1 MDCSAKIITNQTGR
15 IRFRLNNKKADYLDN
30 IGQQLLTFEGVY
42 SVKTNPTTGSILV
55 LHNTNGEEILKQ
67 IKNRGFMEIN
77 ETDKKEISI
86 VDATRIS
93 YDHLDNFVKRYLGG
107 LNIHSLVLASLLI
120 TGVYQLLRG
129 NIGLPAWYVAFWY
142 AMTLA
147 KR

>member
-1 MDCSAKIITNQTGR
+1 MDCSAQIITNQTGR
-15 IRFRLNNKKADYLDN
+15 IRLRLNNKKADYLDN

-42 SVKTNPTTGSILV
+42 SIKTNPTTGSILV

-67 IKNRGFMEIN
+67 IKNSRIMQIT

-93 YDHLDNFVKRYLGG
+93 YDHLDNIVKRYLGG

-120 TGVYQLLRG
+120 AGVYQLLRG